1 MIKITKKIIAALFC
15 LALVFSSTACG
26 TTEVEKPE
34 QAVSKTFDALKASD
48 MDTVKKYLS
57 YDELMNYDTSSGL
70 PEADEKL
77 LFAKLGYKVISS
89 STNGDT
95 ATVKTEI
102 TNIDMKAALS
112 ECLNQAIQ
120 LAIGSALDP
129 NSEQLSDEEMGKK
142 IEQSFIDQ
150 LKKEDSKTATTTVD
164 INLKKNGSS
173 WTMTMDKT
181 LQDAVLGGL
190 ISAVNNIDSSLS
202 Q

>member
-89 STNGDT
+89 STSGDT